1 MLALV
6 IESAGPGVTLQD
18 GGRHGYLRY
27 GITAAGPMD
36 PLMHAA
42 ANRAASNA
50 LDATAVEIST
60 GGVTV
65 SAEDGTVGIVLLA
78 PGFRVALDGV
88 PLPDTVALTLEPGQR
103 LVVRAGDAGAWGYLA
118 VAGRLDVAPVLGSAA
133 THTRSGLG
141 GLDGRGL
148 AAGDRLPVAE
158 GRTLDGA
165 PQRLVAPWLD
175 RDGRVIRVVLGP
187 QDDYFAPDQIEAF
200 LAGPWTVSPRGDRMA
215 CFVDG
220 TPLKHAK
227 GHDIVSDGVAMG
239 AIQVPGNG
247 LPIILMADRQSTG
260 GYPKIAT
267 VIGPD
272 LGRLAQIRGGARL
285 SFRRVSVEEA
295 VAARRAERDLLREA
309 VPREPVIRTD
319 FASDFLLGL
328 NLVGGVTDGRS

>member
-1 MLALV
+1 MTALV
-6 IESAGPGVTLQD
+6 IEAAGPGVTLQD

-36 PLMHAA
+36 PLMHAT
-42 ANRAASNA
+42 ANRAAGNP
-50 LDATAVEIST
+50 LDATAIEVST
-60 GGVTV
+60 GGLTVTADGGPLGIAMV
-65 SAEDGTVGIVLLA
+65 SRS
-78 PGFRVALDGV
+78 FRITLDDV
-88 PLPDTVALTLEPGQR
+88 PLPDAVALTLEPGR
-103 LVVRAGDAGAWGYLA
+103 TLTVRAGSSGAWGYLA
-118 VAGRLDVAPVLGSAA
+118 VQGRLDVAPVLGSTA

-158 GRTLDGA
+158 VRPGTA
-165 PQRLVAPWLD
+165 SPHRLLAPWLD
-175 RDGRVIRVVLGP
+175 RDPKEIRVVLGP
-187 QDDYFAPDQIEAF
+187 QDDYFASDQLNAF

-215 CFVDG
+215 CFLDG
-220 TPLKHAK
+220 APLRHAK

-272 LGRLAQIRGGARL
+272 LGRLAQAQGGTML
-285 SFRRVSVEEA
+285 SFRSLTVAEA
-295 VAARRAERDLLREA
+295 VTARRNEREA
-309 VPREPVIRTD
+309 LREPVRRDPVVRTD

-328 NLVGGVTDGRS
+328 NLVGGVTDGRA

>member
-1 MLALV
+1 M
-6 IESAGPGVTLQD
+6 
-18 GGRHGYLRY
+18 
-27 GITAAGPMD
+27 
-36 PLMHAA
+36 
-42 ANRAASNA
+42 
-50 LDATAVEIST
+50 
-60 GGVTV
+60 
-65 SAEDGTVGIVLLA
+65 
-78 PGFRVALDGV
+78 
-88 PLPDTVALTLEPGQR
+88 
-103 LVVRAGDAGAWGYLA
+103 
-118 VAGRLDVAPVLGSAA
+118 
-133 THTRSGLG
+133 
-141 GLDGRGL
+141 GL
-148 AAGDRLPVAE
+148 AARA
-158 GRTLDGA
+158 
-165 PQRLVAPWLD
+165 VAPWLD
-175 RDGRVIRVVLGP
+175 RDGREIRVVLGP
-187 QDDYFAPDQIEAF
+187 QDDYFALDQIEAF

-220 TPLKHAK
+220 TPLRHAK

-272 LGRLAQIRGGARL
+272 LGRLAQVRGGASL

-328 NLVGGVTDGRS
+328 NLVGGVTDGRA